1 MSSTLNQTIKQKGP
15 HNYKKMELMI
25 ITV

>member
-15 HNYKKMELMI
+15 HNNKKIELMI